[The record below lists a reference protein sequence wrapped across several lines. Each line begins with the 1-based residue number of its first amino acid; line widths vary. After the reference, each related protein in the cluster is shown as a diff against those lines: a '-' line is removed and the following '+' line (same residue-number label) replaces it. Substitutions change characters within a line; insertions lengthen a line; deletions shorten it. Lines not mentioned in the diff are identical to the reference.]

1 MVKNKIISCLLVVVL
16 LVSVAVVPASAAYYT
31 EYYEYSGTGISTTI
45 ASTIESYAFNIINDS
60 SNRYKYWT
68 AVRVGQY
75 EYLLFVYSSLDDLL
89 INSVIS
95 FSSGQVYMYDEQLYS
110 YNTGT
115 TYNQT
120 RYQAGFTPVD
130 NVDIAVSL
138 SRYYIIG
145 NVPGTIAVSADHQ
158 TAFDMQYVRYILY
171 TLIFFLLLFVAFKFL
186 NKRWLLP

>member
-1 MVKNKIISCLLVVVL
+1 MKTVKNKLISCLLITVL

-31 EYYEYSGTGISTTI
+31 EYYEYSGTGISSTI
-45 ASTIESYAFNIINDS
+45 ASTIESYAFNIINDN

-115 TYNQT
+115 SYNQT
-120 RYQAGFTPVD
+120 R
-130 NVDIAVSL
+130 
-138 SRYYIIG
+138 
-145 NVPGTIAVSADHQ
+145 
-158 TAFDMQYVRYILY
+158 
-171 TLIFFLLLFVAFKFL
+171 
-186 NKRWLLP
+186 